1 MQQSIRPT
9 ISTRSST
16 LIFSC
21 TDDNRSFA
29 FGAPLMPEL
38 PEVEVTRMG
47 LAGPLRGA
55 RIESVY
61 VGKPLRWPL
70 QCLPQSLVG
79 RTILDVRR
87 RGKYLLMD
95 LSDGL
100 LLWHLGM
107 SGSLRVWPSRPEPGP
122 HDHFD
127 LVTSQGCLRLNDPR
141 RFGAVVYAPSQDSHL
156 GVEPL
161 EPGFEPPSFY
171 QALHQRRTAIKP
183 LLLGGAVVVGVGNIY
198 ACEALF
204 MAGIRPTLS
213 AQRIS
218 RVRATALHA
227 AIQQVLSR
235 AIAIGGSSLR
245 DFSGTEGQSGY
256 FQLETKVYDREGLP
270 CRDCGTTVRR
280 KTQGQRS
287 TFYCP
292 QCQRT

>member
-1 MQQSIRPT
+1 M
-9 ISTRSST
+9 
-16 LIFSC
+16 
-21 TDDNRSFA
+21 
-29 FGAPLMPEL
+29 
-38 PEVEVTRMG
+38 
-47 LAGPLRGA
+47 
-55 RIESVY
+55 
-61 VGKPLRWPL
+61 
-70 QCLPQSLVG
+70 
-79 RTILDVRR
+79 RR

-95 LSDGL
+95 LSEGL

-107 SGSLRVWPSRPEPGP
+107 SGSLRVWPRRPEPGL

-141 RFGAVVYAPSQDSHL
+141 RFGAVVYAPGQDSPQAQQLLGHL

-161 EPGFEPPSFY
+161 EPGFEPSSFY

-270 CRDCGTTVRR
+270 CHDCGTTIRR
-280 KTQGQRS
+280 RVQGQRS

-292 QCQRT
+292 QCQRA

>member
-1 MQQSIRPT
+1 
-9 ISTRSST
+9 
-16 LIFSC
+16 
-21 TDDNRSFA
+21 
-29 FGAPLMPEL
+29 MPEL
-38 PEVEVTRMG
+38 PEVEVTRLG

-55 RIESVY
+55 RIEAVY
-61 VGKPLRWPL
+61 LGKPLRWPL

-107 SGSLRVWPSRPEPGP
+107 SGSLRVWPNRPEPGP

-141 RFGAVVYAPSQDSHL
+141 RFGAVVYAPSQDSPQAQQLLGHL

-161 EPGFEPPSFY
+161 EPGFEPLSFY

-218 RVRATALHA
+218 RVRAAALHG

-270 CRDCGTTVRR
+270 CRECGTTVRR